1 MNTKDFLSDLVINTK
16 YARYVDGRREV
27 WSEIV
32 ERNKQMHLKKFRD
45 HKNSGY
51 IGAIIDEVYKSVEK
65 KLILPSMR
73 SLQFSGEPI
82 ERANHRMYNCC
93 WRCIDS
99 EEAFHEIFYLLL
111 LGVGVG
117 YSVQKHHIERLPVFK
132 GHRGKRVTHV
142 IEDSIEGWADA
153 VKVLVQNSIAGFKTV
168 FDYSRI
174 RAKGTP
180 LKTAGGFAP
189 GPDALRFSL
198 EKVQELLVG
207 KLSPLQ
213 AHEVICHLSNAV
225 LSGGNRRS
233 ALISIF
239 SMGDDE
245 MMRCKSGEFWKHKE
259 HLCRANNSV
268 YLDRGMSFEDF
279 YDVFKQSVQ
288 YGRGEPGFI
297 WTNDLEDGGFNPC
310 VTADSWITTSEGLR
324 QVKDLIDKPFKALV
338 DSNPYDSKGFWKTGT
353 KPVYEIV
360 TSRGYSFK
368 ATENHQILTTD
379 GWVEVKDL
387 VLGDML
393 VVDNSTLNTEVD
405 QDAFNKG
412 WLVGEVW
419 GNGCHNPDKYATYLC
434 FWGDTQK
441 ERAERACSIV
451 KELNQDYFSPVVA
464 KNVPSYNKK
473 NKTAKVASRKL
484 DSLVGLYL
492 EEGTKEIKNSLLE
505 ESKGFIKGFISG
517 AFDSDG
523 SISGNT
529 KGGGIQLQLCQNNK
543 EDLLKIQLLLSL
555 FGIVSTVRDMV
566 VREESLMPDGKGGRK
581 LYKVKPMYRLDI
593 GRDCVEK
600 FYKEIGFTHTEKQD
614 KLRRLIEGKV
624 KASYKSRYETE
635 VISITYVGIE
645 DVYDCTV
652 PGADRFVCNGVVVH
666 NCVEIYLA
674 NRGVCNLTS
683 VNMSKVGR
691 WAEAYNLVRQASIL
705 GTIQA
710 SYTDTP
716 YLDGEWKAVA
726 DRDAL
731 LGVSMTGV
739 FGKRA
744 LFDSEID
751 LYTLGLCANDAN
763 KEFSEVLGINK
774 AKRVTCIKP
783 EGTTSLVCGT
793 SSGLHPPFAE
803 YYLRRVRVNNN
814 MGIVD
819 YMKRHNPDFIE
830 PEAFRPDYES
840 VITVP
845 VHFPEAEHVE
855 MDTEID
861 LVKKLNCWIRGGH
874 NEGRN
879 THNVSYTLQY
889 AEGIDYKE
897 MARKLYEARFH
908 YGGMSI
914 FPKSGGSY
922 LQMPF
927 EKTSKDEYER
937 LVSKFKMI
945 NFEEVTEKNNS
956 NDHLRD
962 NIACGGGGSCELI

>member
-1 MNTKDFLSDLVINTK
+1 MNTKEFLSDLVINTK
-16 YARYVDGRREV
+16 YARYLDGRREV

-32 ERNKQMHLKKFRD
+32 DRNKQMHLKRFKD
-45 HKNSGY
+45 HKESPY
-51 IGAIIDEVYKSVEK
+51 IEAILNEVYDSVEK
-65 KLILPSMR
+65 KIILPSMR
-73 SLQFSGEPI
+73 SSQFSGEPI

-93 WRCIDS
+93 WRCIDGT
-99 EEAFHEIFYLLL
+99 EAFHEIFYLLL

-117 YSVQKHHIERLPVFK
+117 YSVQRHHIDKLPYFK
-132 GHRGKRVTHV
+132 GNSGKRVRFT

-153 VKVLVQNSIAGFKTV
+153 VKELVKNSIDGFKTE
-168 FDYSRI
+168 FDYSKI
-174 RAKGTP
+174 RPKGTP
-180 LKTAGGFAP
+180 LKTAGGYAP
-189 GPDALRFSL
+189 GHEALKYSL
-198 EKVQELLVG
+198 DRVAELLIG

-268 YLDRGMSFEDF
+268 YLDRNLSFVDF
-279 YDVFKQSVQ
+279 YDIFKQSVQ

-310 VTADSWITTSEGLR
+310 VTADSWITTSKGLK
-324 QVKDLIDKPFKALV
+324 QVKDLIDKPFEALV
-338 DSNPYDSKGFWKTGT
+338 GDKSYSSKGFWKTGT
-353 KPVYEIV
+353 KPVYEVV
-360 TSRGYSFK
+360 TSRGYRFK

-387 VLGDML
+387 VLGDTL
-393 VVDNSTLNTEVD
+393 VVDNSTIKT
-405 QDAFNKG
+405 DADLDDFNKG

-419 GNGCHNPDKYATYLC
+419 GNGCYNPDKYATFLC

-441 ERAERACSIV
+441 ERADRACDIV
-451 KELNQDYFSPVVA
+451 KGFEQDYFSPVKS
-464 KNVPSYNKK
+464 KNEPSYNKQ
-473 NKTAKVASRKL
+473 NKTARVSSRKL
-484 DSLVGLYL
+484 DVVVSPYL
-492 EEGTKEIKNSLLE
+492 EECTKNIKDCILE
-505 ESKGFIKGFISG
+505 ESKSFIKGFISG

-523 SISGNT
+523 SVSGNT

-543 EDLLKIQLLLSL
+543 KDLLKIQLMLSL
-555 FGIVSTVRDMV
+555 FGIVSTVREMV
-566 VREESLMPDGKGGRK
+566 SRPESLLPDGKGSKK

-600 FYKEIGFTHTEKQD
+600 FYEEIGFTHKEKQE
-614 KLRRLIEGKV
+614 KLKTLIEGKV
-624 KASYKSRYETE
+624 RTSYKSRYESD
-635 VISITYVGIE
+635 VVSITYAGIE

-652 PGADRFVCNGVVVH
+652 PEADSFVCNGIVVH
-666 NCVEIYLA
+666 NCVEIYLS
-674 NRGVCNLTS
+674 NRGVCNLTT
-683 VNMSKVGR
+683 VNMSKVSR
-691 WAEAYNLVRQASIL
+691 WREAYSYARQAAIL

-716 YLDGEWKAVA
+716 YLSNDWKEVA

-739 FGKRA
+739 FGKRG
-744 LFDSEID
+744 LFDSEIS
-751 LYTLGLCANDAN
+751 LQTLAECTADAN
-763 KEFSEVLGINK
+763 MEFAGLLGINK

-803 YYLRRVRVNNN
+803 YYIRRVRVNNN

-819 YMKRHNPDFIE
+819 AMRRINPDFIE

-840 VITVP
+840 VISVP
-845 VHFPEAEHVE
+845 VHFPEARDVE

-861 LVKKLNCWIRGGH
+861 LIKQFNQWIRGGH
-874 NEGRN
+874 REGKN

-889 AEGIDYKE
+889 NEGIDYKE
-897 MARKLYEARFH
+897 MAKKLYEARFH
-908 YGGMSI
+908 YGGISI

-927 EKTSKDEYER
+927 EKTSKSEYER

-945 NFEEVTEKNNS
+945 NFEEVEEKNTS

-962 NIACGGGGSCELI
+962 NVACSGGACELI